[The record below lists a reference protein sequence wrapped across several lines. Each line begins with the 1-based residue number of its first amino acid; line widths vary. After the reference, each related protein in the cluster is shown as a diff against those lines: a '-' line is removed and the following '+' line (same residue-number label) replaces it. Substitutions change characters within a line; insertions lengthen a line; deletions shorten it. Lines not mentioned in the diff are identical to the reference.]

1 MTAKMTFEEHSAQRK
16 ALQELGQI
24 PDWYI
29 TQGWQMFKEKYLVP
43 GEDIGVKAR
52 HKTIAHTL
60 AKHLPKELREEWE
73 AKFFN
78 IMYKGWVSP
87 ATPALANTGTTRGMG
102 VSCSGQLVGDSV
114 DSFYRNRHE
123 SAMLGKYGFGCSA
136 EFSQIRARGTP
147 ISVGGEAS
155 GVVPIIKGFSRD
167 ASEISQGSQR
177 RGSIASYLD
186 IDHGDFDELC
196 DLLEHEP
203 DGLNIGWV
211 IRDSF
216 IVRLV
221 QNEQEAQRRIKR
233 VMHIKL
239 LLGKGYLFFI
249 DKANRHRPKMYKD
262 LGLDVKASNLCTEIM
277 LHSSEEHSFS
287 CILSSMNAYKYD
299 EWKDTDAIF
308 EATVMLD
315 CLASEFIAQ
324 SAKIPGMEKVR
335 EFTRKGRAI
344 GLGVLGFGS
353 LLQKRRIP
361 FETIEAQ
368 FLNGEIFRKLH
379 DESLRASRWMAEK
392 LGEPEWCKGYGV
404 RNTHRTAIAPTKSTS
419 ILMGGVSES
428 VFPDPGMVFDAGS
441 TVGELRRIV
450 PEFYE
455 LMKERGK
462 YDEETINSIIQNVGS
477 VQHLDWLTDHEKA
490 VFRTAFE
497 VDQNFILRY
506 ASQRQKYLCQG
517 QSLNFYIPEDGSESY
532 YSELISRTIVDPNI
546 LSQYYVYSRSGVVM
560 SKDECLAC
568 HA

>member
-1 MTAKMTFEEHSAQRK
+1 
-16 ALQELGQI
+16 
-24 PDWYI
+24 
-29 TQGWQMFKEKYLVP
+29 
-43 GEDIGVKAR
+43 
-52 HKTIAHTL
+52 
-60 AKHLPKELREEWE
+60 
-73 AKFFN
+73 
-78 IMYKGWVSP
+78 
-87 ATPALANTGTTRGMG
+87 
-102 VSCSGQLVGDSV
+102 
-114 DSFYRNRHE
+114 
-123 SAMLGKYGFGCSA
+123 MLGKYGFGCSA

-249 DKANRHRPKMYKD
+249 DKANRHRPKMYKY

-368 FLNGEIFRKLH
+368 FLNSEIFRKLH

>member
-43 GEDIGVKAR
+43 GEDLGVKAR
-52 HKTIAHTL
+52 HKTVARTL

-368 FLNGEIFRKLH
+368 FLNSEIFRKLH

-497 VDQNFILRY
+497 VYQNFILRY